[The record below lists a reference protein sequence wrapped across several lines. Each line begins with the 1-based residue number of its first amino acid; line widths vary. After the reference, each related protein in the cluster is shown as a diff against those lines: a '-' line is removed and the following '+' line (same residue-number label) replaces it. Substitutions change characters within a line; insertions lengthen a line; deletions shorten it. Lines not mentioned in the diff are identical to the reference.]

1 MNNITKE
8 ISNMPYGERLKTIKR
23 DKKLTNAEIHKICN
37 VPLATVTRVFDD
49 ESQGGNFET
58 YVSLARGLG
67 FSLDELA
74 GLKQP
79 NEQPLASPI
88 IETFNS
94 YSEILKEKDER
105 IQELKIQNE
114 KLQATFNELKTSSD
128 KTIALLEREKQDIR
142 HEKRKITSGLL
153 GLVIILVFGL
163 LFDLLNGHIG
173 SFRY

>member
-1 MNNITKE
+1 
-8 ISNMPYGERLKTIKR
+8 MPYGEKLKSIKK
-23 DKKLTNAEIHKICN
+23 DKNLTNAEIQKICN
-37 VPLATVTRVFDD
+37 VPLATVTRVFDE
-49 ESQGGNFET
+49 ESRGGNFET

-105 IQELKIQNE
+105 IQELKEQNA
-114 KLQATFNELKTSSD
+114 KLQTAFDEYKKSANQTVD
-128 KTIALLEREKQDIR
+128 LLEKEKGHIR
-142 HEKRKITSGLL
+142 HEKRKITSALLALVFVLVVGLL
-153 GLVIILVFGL
+153 ID
-163 LFDLLNGHIG
+163 LFNGDIG
-173 SFRY
+173 NFRY

>member
-1 MNNITKE
+1 
-8 ISNMPYGERLKTIKR
+8 MPYGEKLKSIKK
-23 DKKLTNAEIHKICN
+23 DKNLTNAEIQKICN
-37 VPLATVTRVFDD
+37 VPLATVTRVFDE
-49 ESQGGNFET
+49 ESRGGNFET

-105 IQELKIQNE
+105 IQELKEQNA
-114 KLQATFNELKTSSD
+114 KLQTAFDEYKVSANQTVD
-128 KTIALLEREKQDIR
+128 LLEKEKGHIR
-142 HEKRKITSGLL
+142 HEKRKITSALLALVFVLVVGLL
-153 GLVIILVFGL
+153 ID
-163 LFDLLNGHIG
+163 LFNGDIG
-173 SFRY
+173 KFRY

>member
-1 MNNITKE
+1 
-8 ISNMPYGERLKTIKR
+8 MPYGEKLKSIKR
-23 DKKLTNAEIHKICN
+23 DKNLTNAEIQKICN
-37 VPLATVTRVFDD
+37 VPLATVTRVFDE
-49 ESQGGNFET
+49 ESRGGNFET

-105 IQELKIQNE
+105 IQELKEQNA
-114 KLQATFNELKTSSD
+114 KLQTAFDEYKKSAKQAIDLF
-128 KTIALLEREKQDIR
+128 EKEKSDIR
-142 HEKRKITSGLL
+142 REKRKITSALLALVLILVVGLL
-153 GLVIILVFGL
+153 I
-163 LFDLLNGHIG
+163 DLCNGHIG
-173 SFRY
+173 NFRY

>member
-1 MNNITKE
+1 
-8 ISNMPYGERLKTIKR
+8 MPYGEKLKTIKK
-23 DKKLTNAEIHKICN
+23 DKKLTNAEIHKVCK
-37 VPLATVTRVFDD
+37 VPLATVTRIFDE

-79 NEQPLASPI
+79 DEQPLAAPI

-105 IQELKIQNE
+105 IQELKEQNA
-114 KLQATFNELKTSSD
+114 KLEAAFNQFKEAND
-128 KTIALLEREKQDIR
+128 KTISTLEHEKSDIR
-142 HEKRKITSGLL
+142 TEKRKITSALLALVLILVVGLL
-153 GLVIILVFGL
+153 ID
-163 LFDLLNGHIG
+163 LFKGIG
-173 SFRY
+173 AK

>member
-1 MNNITKE
+1 
-8 ISNMPYGERLKTIKR
+8 MPYGEKLKSIKK
-23 DKKLTNAEIHKICN
+23 DKNLTNAEIQKICN
-37 VPLATVTRVFDD
+37 VPLATVTRVFDE
-49 ESQGGNFET
+49 ESRGGNFET

-105 IQELKIQNE
+105 IQELKEQNA
-114 KLQATFNELKTSSD
+114 KLQTAFDEYKKSANQTVD
-128 KTIALLEREKQDIR
+128 LLEKEKSHIR
-142 HEKRKITSGLL
+142 HEKRKITSALLALVFVLVVGLL
-153 GLVIILVFGL
+153 ID
-163 LFDLLNGHIG
+163 LFNGDIG
-173 SFRY
+173 KFRY

>member
-1 MNNITKE
+1 
-8 ISNMPYGERLKTIKR
+8 MPYGEKLKSIKK
-23 DKKLTNAEIHKICN
+23 DKNLTNAEIQKICN
-37 VPLATVTRVFDD
+37 VPLATVTRVFDE
-49 ESQGGNFET
+49 ESRGGNFET

-105 IQELKIQNE
+105 IQELKEQNA
-114 KLQATFNELKTSSD
+114 KLQTAFDEY
-128 KTIALLEREKQDIR
+128 IALFEKEKSDIR
-142 HEKRKITSGLL
+142 REKRKLTSALLALVLILVVGLL
-153 GLVIILVFGL
+153 I
-163 LFDLLNGHIG
+163 DLCNGHIG
-173 SFRY
+173 KFRY

>member
-1 MNNITKE
+1 
-8 ISNMPYGERLKTIKR
+8 MPYGKKLITIKK
-23 DKKLTNAEIHKICN
+23 DKRLTNDAIHKICN
-37 VPLATVTRVFDD
+37 VPLATVTRIFDE

-105 IQELKIQNE
+105 IQELKEQIVSIE
-114 KLQATFNELKTSSD
+114 K
-128 KTIALLEREKQDIR
+128 EKGDIR
-142 HEKRKITSGLL
+142 HEKRKITSALLALVLVLVVGLL
-153 GLVIILVFGL
+153 I
-163 LFDLLNGHIG
+163 DLCNGHIG
-173 SFRY
+173 NFRY

>member
-1 MNNITKE
+1 
-8 ISNMPYGERLKTIKR
+8 MPYGEKLRQIKKE
-23 DKKLTNAEIHKICN
+23 KKLTNVEIHKICS
-37 VPLATVTRVFDD
+37 VPLPTVTRVFDE

-105 IQELKIQNE
+105 IRELKEANE
-114 KLQATFNELKTSSD
+114 KMA
-128 KTIALLEREKQDIR
+128 KTIEISEKEKSEIR
-142 HEKRKITSGLL
+142 TEKRKITSALL
-153 GLVIILVFGL
+153 CLVLILVIGL
-163 LFDLLNGHIG
+163 IVHLCNAHL
-173 SFRY
+173 R

>member
-1 MNNITKE
+1 
-8 ISNMPYGERLKTIKR
+8 MPYGEKLKSIKK
-23 DKKLTNAEIHKICN
+23 DKNLTNAEIQKICN
-37 VPLATVTRVFDD
+37 VPLATVTRVFDE
-49 ESQGGNFET
+49 ESRGGNFET

-105 IQELKIQNE
+105 IQELKEQNA
-114 KLQATFNELKTSSD
+114 KLQTAFDEYKKSAKQAIDLF
-128 KTIALLEREKQDIR
+128 EKEKSDIR
-142 HEKRKITSGLL
+142 REKRKITSALLALVLILVVGLL
-153 GLVIILVFGL
+153 I
-163 LFDLLNGHIG
+163 DLCNGHIG
-173 SFRY
+173 NFRY

>member
-1 MNNITKE
+1 
-8 ISNMPYGERLKTIKR
+8 MPYGEKLRQIKKE
-23 DKKLTNAEIHKICN
+23 KKLTNAEIHKICS
-37 VPLATVTRVFDD
+37 VPLPTVTRMFDE

-67 FSLDELA
+67 FSLDKLA

-105 IQELKIQNE
+105 IRELKEANE
-114 KLQATFNELKTSSD
+114 KMA
-128 KTIALLEREKQDIR
+128 KTIEIIEKEKSEIR
-142 HEKRKITSGLL
+142 TEKRKITSALL
-153 GLVIILVFGL
+153 CLVLILVIGL
-163 LFDLLNGHIG
+163 IVHLCNAHL
-173 SFRY
+173 R

>member
-1 MNNITKE
+1 
-8 ISNMPYGERLKTIKR
+8 MPYGEKLKAIKK
-23 DKKLTNAEIHKICN
+23 DKKLTNSEIHKVCK
-37 VPLATVTRVFDD
+37 VPLATVTRIFDE

-79 NEQPLASPI
+79 DEQPLSAPI

-105 IQELKIQNE
+105 IQELKERNAKLEAAFNQLKDANNKTISTLENE
-114 KLQATFNELKTSSD
+114 KS
-128 KTIALLEREKQDIR
+128 DIR
-142 HEKRKITSGLL
+142 IEKHKITSALLALVLILVVGLL
-153 GLVIILVFGL
+153 ID
-163 LFDLLNGHIG
+163 LFNGHIG
-173 SFRY
+173 NFRY

>member
-1 MNNITKE
+1 
-8 ISNMPYGERLKTIKR
+8 MPYGEKLKTIK
-23 DKKLTNAEIHKICN
+23 KGKNLTNAEIHKICN
-37 VPLATVTRVFDD
+37 VPLATVTRVFDE

-79 NEQPLASPI
+79 NEQPLESPI

-105 IQELKIQNE
+105 IQELKEQNAKLESTIKDLKESNNKTVEIVE
-114 KLQATFNELKTSSD
+114 K
-128 KTIALLEREKQDIR
+128 EKRDIR
-142 HEKRKITSGLL
+142 TEKRKITSALIGLVFILVVGLL
-153 GLVIILVFGL
+153 I
-163 LFDLLNGHIG
+163 DLLNGDIG
-173 SFRY
+173 NFRY

>member
-1 MNNITKE
+1 
-8 ISNMPYGERLKTIKR
+8 MPYGKKLITIKK
-23 DKKLTNAEIHKICN
+23 DKRLTNDAIHKICN
-37 VPLATVTRVFDD
+37 VPLATVTRIFDE

-105 IQELKIQNE
+105 IQELKEQIVSIE
-114 KLQATFNELKTSSD
+114 K
-128 KTIALLEREKQDIR
+128 EKGDIR
-142 HEKRKITSGLL
+142 HEKRKITSALLALVLVLVVGLL
-153 GLVIILVFGL
+153 I
-163 LFDLLNGHIG
+163 DLCNGHVG
-173 SFRY
+173 NFRY